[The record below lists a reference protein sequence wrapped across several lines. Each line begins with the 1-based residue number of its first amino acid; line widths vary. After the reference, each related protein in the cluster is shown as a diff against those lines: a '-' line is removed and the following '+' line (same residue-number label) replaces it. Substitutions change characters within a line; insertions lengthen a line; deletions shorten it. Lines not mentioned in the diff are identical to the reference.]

1 MECALT
7 LIVRYPSEDLNLW
20 LWANGIKV
28 LTRGNNFSVLRGVLV
43 IHILFVIRVLY
54 RNRTANVRYKFNGY
68 EVDSMGH
75 YH

>member
-1 MECALT
+1 MEVAWF
-7 LIVRYPSEDLNLW
+7 PSEDSNVK

-28 LTRGNNFSVLRGVLV
+28 LTRGNNFSVLRGVPT